1 MKPKYKSPKEEPVF
15 KKYWN
20 IFLPEVM
27 ERPNFKEV
35 HLHQLEILCDLYVEY
50 HKLQSIIE
58 FDGYTYVSV
67 GRNGEQQRIT
77 PEVNQLNRCRGEIRN
92 YCKMLGIAL
101 VKDSGESTKEEDKDE
116 WE

>member
-1 MKPKYKSPKEEPVF
+1 MKYKPPKSGEVF
-15 KKYWN
+15 KKYWG

-27 ERPNFKEV
+27 ERPNFKPV

-50 HKLQSIIE
+50 HKLQDIIDL
-58 FDGYTYVSV
+58 DGYTYVSV

-77 PEVNQLNRCRGEIRN
+77 PEVQQLNRCRGEIRN

-101 VKDSGESTKEEDKDE
+101 VKDTGESMKEEDQDE